1 MVNEGEHHFGYRL
14 RLWQLKPAPAE
25 QLDVWKI
32 AGGGEH
38 PQVYA
43 TRQKKS
49 TPRSKET
56 FVKQLQAW
64 VLSSFPSLLLTC
76 DNFSWSAARLSSVLL
91 YKGHYLSWNLKE
103 EHKVS
108 DLVERKGKGH
118 FPWA

>member
-56 FVKQLQAW
+56 FVKQLQA
-64 VLSSFPSLLLTC
+64 
-76 DNFSWSAARLSSVLL
+76 
-91 YKGHYLSWNLKE
+91 
-103 EHKVS
+103 
-108 DLVERKGKGH
+108 
-118 FPWA
+118 